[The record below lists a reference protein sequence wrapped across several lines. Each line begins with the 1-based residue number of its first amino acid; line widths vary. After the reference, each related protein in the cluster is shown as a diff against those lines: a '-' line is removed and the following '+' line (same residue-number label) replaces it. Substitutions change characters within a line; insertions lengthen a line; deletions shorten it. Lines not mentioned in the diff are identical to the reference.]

1 MVCFSVV
8 IREIRFTASSLSIR
22 RFLGEKVKDG
32 SEKERE
38 LKERNA

>member
-1 MVCFSVV
+1 MCFSVV

-22 RFLGEKVKDG
+22 RFLGKDG